1 MPRTS
6 SHCVNAALSGA
17 LASLVAVAVSCH
29 HADAPTA
36 SFFPKS
42 ASAAVSFTLDPSVV
56 RVSPGGSAETIGSI
70 RGVSGPVLS
79 AVLGMPGGVS
89 ARVSPGP
96 TSDSVTTRKYTLFA
110 DAAAAL
116 GTYALN
122 VRVTVNGYTD
132 AEAALTLVVTSA
144 P

>member
-1 MPRTS
+1 
-6 SHCVNAALSGA
+6 
-17 LASLVAVAVSCH
+17 
-29 HADAPTA
+29 
-36 SFFPKS
+36 
-42 ASAAVSFTLDPSVV
+42 
-56 RVSPGGSAETIGSI
+56 
-70 RGVSGPVLS
+70 
-79 AVLGMPGGVS
+79 
-89 ARVSPGP
+89 
-96 TSDSVTTRKYTLFA
+96 VTTRKYTLFA